1 MRSCGHKRG
10 SRQEVV
16 LKDVCSPVSHPVGQS
31 SESPVLT
38 NDVTETQPHPLL
50 YTLCLLSHCD
60 SRPETM
66 EWQSL
71 KRFLPGLL
79 EKKFADP
86 GVEERVLELKPRHQE
101 T

>member
-1 MRSCGHKRG
+1 MSA
-10 SRQEVV
+10 V
-16 LKDVCSPVSHPVGQS
+16 LSLTLWAKS

-38 NDVTETQPHPLL
+38 NDVMETQPHPLL
-50 YTLCLLSHCD
+50 YNLCLLSHCD
-60 SRPETM
+60 SRPETT